1 MHGYS
6 SSFVSVNLAQVKAA
20 YAEATPEFKLIIPQL
35 PPKENKLFKKHSS
48 AGFIE
53 RRRKLLDTYL
63 KALIQVP
70 DLNAYD
76 DLMAWFQS
84 KDLYVTE
91 SVEERQLA
99 AAKSPKNPI
108 AKLKQWKEQRQGSVE
123 GAQGIAEKTL

>member
-1 MHGYS
+1 
-6 SSFVSVNLAQVKAA
+6 
-20 YAEATPEFKLIIPQL
+20 
-35 PPKENKLFKKHSS
+35 
-48 AGFIE
+48 
-53 RRRKLLDTYL
+53 L